1 MALWSDIRDLLAGG
15 RNGAFSAVVERVKR
29 AFSGDPQ
36 TRRRVAFSV
45 ALIALSAKMAKADG
59 VVSPSEVD
67 AFREVFDVPQDEMAN
82 VARLYNLAKR
92 DVAGAEAYA
101 TRVRSLF
108 PGTTESDEA
117 VLADVLDAL
126 FHIAKADG
134 VLHRDELAFLES
146 VGAAFGFDALR
157 FDSIRR
163 RHGDENGSNPYAVLE
178 ADPSWSYE
186 RLKAQYRRLAT
197 SCHPDRMM
205 ARGVP
210 SEFIKLSNDRLAE
223 VNDAWAIIERRHRMH
238 RNRPAEILAQTA

>member
-1 MALWSDIRDLLAGG
+1 MAIWSDIRDLLAGD
-15 RNGAFSAVVERVKR
+15 RNGAFAAVVERVKR
-29 AFSGDPQ
+29 AFVGDPQ

-67 AFREVFDVPQDEMAN
+67 AFRDVFDVPDAEMKN
-82 VARLYNLAKR
+82 VARLYNLAKQ

-101 TRVRSLF
+101 ARVRSLF
-108 PGTTESDEA
+108 PGTNEGDEA

-134 VLHRDELAFLES
+134 VLHRDELAFLEG
-146 VGAAFGFDALR
+146 VGEAFGFDEAR

-163 RHGDENGSNPYAVLE
+163 RHGDEDGSNPYAVLE
-178 ADPSWSYE
+178 ADPSWSFE
-186 RLKAQYRRLAT
+186 RLRAQYRKLAAA
-197 SCHPDRMM
+197 CHPDRMM

-223 VNDAWAIIERRHRMH
+223 VNDAWAIIEGRHKLH
-238 RNRPAEILAQTA
+238 RTRPADVMA